1 MVNMSALPQLKPIKI
16 SDLQQR
22 YTRAH
27 ITQNYDRIAHG
38 VVITKAE
45 QTADAPFQHDII
57 SRARAHHLNNPE
69 AIVSHWAAAAYAGL
83 TYWAN
88 EAQVTL
94 LVESGRH
101 TSHSR
106 LQPHR
111 QAKPAATATWT
122 PDPAFP
128 MLRCVTP
135 ALATIQCIKDVVRGN
150 HTWFVHRVPGLAPE
164 EIRSIQLIDAM
175 RRCTGITPYDVLS
188 SGYGIISART
198 LQKLISLSDPQADSP
213 QETTLRLIA
222 FQVHDGLSTQ
232 IPIYA
237 RFPEGGYPRLLTQ
250 LDAGWRA
257 YKVGLFYDGL
267 HHLDRRQRDYDSM
280 VTIQLHNMGWDTLRI
295 THGMLYNARELQR
308 NIAAKINLKKGMP

>member
-57 SRARAHHLNNPE
+57 SRARAHHLNNPK

-88 EAQVTL
+88 EVQVTL

-111 QAKPAATATWT
+111 QAKSAATATWT
-122 PDPAFP
+122 PDPAFASRQHWP
-128 MLRCVTP
+128 QSNASKMLYAVT
-135 ALATIQCIKDVVRGN
+135 
-150 HTWFVHRVPGLAPE
+150 
-164 EIRSIQLIDAM
+164 
-175 RRCTGITPYDVLS
+175 
-188 SGYGIISART
+188 
-198 LQKLISLSDPQADSP
+198 
-213 QETTLRLIA
+213 
-222 FQVHDGLSTQ
+222 
-232 IPIYA
+232 
-237 RFPEGGYPRLLTQ
+237 
-250 LDAGWRA
+250 
-257 YKVGLFYDGL
+257 
-267 HHLDRRQRDYDSM
+267 
-280 VTIQLHNMGWDTLRI
+280 
-295 THGMLYNARELQR
+295 THGSCTVFLD
-308 NIAAKINLKKGMP
+308 